1 MSTINSMYKK
11 TTSTLNSTN
20 KNPNR
25 VAGGLRA
32 QGVDHY
38 TIIDESGSER
48 QIPSQK
54 YVENLEEKIR
64 MYEQRLSRLEKKM
77 NQLTYSNNTLTN
89 EISRSKN
96 Y

>member
-1 MSTINSMYKK
+1 MNQINDMYRKTNINSN
-11 TTSTLNSTN
+11 TSE
-20 KNPNR
+20 KNLNR

-54 YVENLEEKIR
+54 YVQNLEEKIKL
-64 MYEQRLSRLEKKM
+64 YDQRILRLEKKIS
-77 NQLTYSNNTLTN
+77 QLSSSNDSLIN
-89 EISRSKN
+89 EIRRSRN
-96 Y
+96 D